1 MKTDNRGFTVVELI
15 IVFLVI
21 GIIAVISAAQLPDME
36 EMRISKAA
44 QKIQSDIRFAQRLA
58 MQLQRRTAVLFSA
71 ADDNYSIYIE
81 NTYQADDWN
90 ADVKAKNP
98 LTQED
103 FDVQLN
109 SEEFSGVDIT
119 YVLFNSVDYALVF
132 DRNGDP
138 YAMDFINPAT
148 ISVLSG
154 VGRIVLNT
162 NRKYILMQP
171 VTGRVNVQ
179 DAYP

>member
-1 MKTDNRGFTVVELI
+1 MKTNNKGFTIIELV

-21 GIIAVISAAQLPDME
+21 GIIAAVSVAQMPDME
-36 EMRISKAA
+36 GMRISKAA

-71 ADDNYSIYIE
+71 AGDNYSIYIE
-81 NTYQADDWN
+81 NTYQANDWN
-90 ADVKAKNP
+90 VNVKAKNP

-109 SEEFSGVDIT
+109 SEEFSGVIISE
-119 YVLFNSVDYALVF
+119 VLFNAADYALVF

-148 ISVLSG
+148 IGVLSG

-162 NRKYILMQP
+162 DRKYILVQSA
-171 VTGRVNVQ
+171 TGRVNVQ
-179 DAYP
+179 NTYP